1 LGYWSEPRCCR
12 FWWWPRRERGA
23 DIPSDLGQA
32 SNASQH
38 QNRRNPP
45 GASQKGR
52 LAASLARCSPLKGM
66 RLSRSLPSA
75 PSDFYA
81 WPTPVSKQSPNP
93 RSIASQLILLFTL
106 AAALLLACGLGVF
119 YWVVVR
125 HAFAEDNAVLADKVD
140 ALQTSFEQRGGLDA
154 VAAEINTAGSRQR
167 APFLVRVLDP
177 AGTTIGQ
184 TTGMERLL
192 PANIFPPVASREIAA
207 PAERRVAGKSF
218 ALTTRRAFA
227 DGQQFT
233 IQVAQD
239 RSSDEQVERK
249 FGILVLVVLSGSILA
264 SILIAIP
271 VTRRGLRPLEEMKR
285 SLERIGPT
293 HLNERV
299 ASANWPRELQPM
311 AFAFDEMLKRL
322 DDSFTRLSQFSAD
335 LAHELRTPIANMLGE
350 AQVALSRDRN
360 CAEYRETI
368 ESTIGECERLSGIVD
383 NLLFVARADA
393 AREPVERKQFDARPA
408 VEKIA
413 AFYETIAEDRH
424 VAINCSGQG
433 QISADP
439 ALFERAVGNL
449 VDNALRFTPENGSI
463 QIALS
468 EHAKD
473 FEVAVSDNG
482 SGIAPEHLP
491 RVFDRFYRAESS
503 RGSDGAGLGLALVKS
518 IVDLHGGTARIQSEM
533 GRGTIVS
540 LTFPK
545 GAQPPTAQ
553 PAPAS

>member
-1 LGYWSEPRCCR
+1 MST
-12 FWWWPRRERGA
+12 
-23 DIPSDLGQA
+23 
-32 SNASQH
+32 
-38 QNRRNPP
+38 NRPE
-45 GASQKGR
+45 
-52 LAASLARCSPLKGM
+52 
-66 RLSRSLPSA
+66 
-75 PSDFYA
+75 
-81 WPTPVSKQSPNP
+81 P

-119 YWVVVR
+119 YWIVVR
-125 HAFAEDNAVLADKVD
+125 HAFAEDNVVLADKVD
-140 ALQTSFEQRGGLDA
+140 GLQTSFEQRGGLAA
-154 VAAEINTAGSRQR
+154 VAAEIDAAGSRQR
-167 APFLVRVLDP
+167 APFMVRVLDP
-177 AGTTIGQ
+177 AGATIGQ
-184 TTGMERLL
+184 TTGMETLL
-192 PANIFPPVASREIAA
+192 PANIFPPVASRETAA
-207 PAERRVAGKSF
+207 PSEHRVDGKLF
-218 ALTTRRAFA
+218 ALTTRHAHA
-227 DGQQFT
+227 GGQQFT

-299 ASANWPRELQPM
+299 APANWPRELQPL
-311 AFAFDEMLKRL
+311 AIAFDEMLKRL

-350 AQVALSRDRN
+350 AQVALSRDRSA
-360 CAEYRETI
+360 AEYRETI

-393 AREPVERKQFDARPA
+393 ATEPVERIRFDARAA

-463 QIALS
+463 QIALA
-468 EHAKD
+468 ERTND

-482 SGIAPEHLP
+482 SGVAPEHLP
-491 RVFDRFYRAESS
+491 RVFDRFYRAEPS

-518 IVDLHGGTARIQSEM
+518 IVDLHGGTARIQSEV
-533 GRGTIVS
+533 GRGTTVS
-540 LTFPK
+540 ITFPK
-545 GAQPPTAQ
+545 GA
-553 PAPAS
+553 

>member
-1 LGYWSEPRCCR
+1 M
-12 FWWWPRRERGA
+12 F
-23 DIPSDLGQA
+23 
-32 SNASQH
+32 
-38 QNRRNPP
+38 
-45 GASQKGR
+45 
-52 LAASLARCSPLKGM
+52 
-66 RLSRSLPSA
+66 
-75 PSDFYA
+75 
-81 WPTPVSKQSPNP
+81 SKRPNP

-140 ALQTSFEQRGGLDA
+140 TLQTSFEQRGGLEA
-154 VAAEINTAGSRQR
+154 VAAEINAAGNQQR

-177 AGTTIGQ
+177 AGATIGQ

-207 PAERRVAGKSF
+207 PAEHRVAGKSF
-218 ALTTRRAFA
+218 ALTTRRALA

-271 VTRRGLRPLEEMKR
+271 VTGRGLRPLEEMKR

-311 AFAFDEMLKRL
+311 AIAFDEMLKRL

-335 LAHELRTPIANMLGE
+335 LAHELRTPIANMMGE
-350 AQVALSRDRN
+350 AQVALSRDRSS
-360 CAEYRETI
+360 AEYRETI
-368 ESTIGECERLSGIVD
+368 ESAIGECERLSGIVD
-383 NLLFVARADA
+383 NLLFVARAEA
-393 AREPVERKQFDARPA
+393 AREPVARKQFDARAA

-449 VDNALRFTPENGSI
+449 VDNALRFTAENGSI
-463 QIALS
+463 QIALAD
-468 EHAKD
+468 HGRD

-491 RVFDRFYRAESS
+491 RVFDRFYRAEPS

-518 IVDLHGGTARIQSEM
+518 IVDLHGGSARIESDP

-545 GAQPPTAQ
+545 
-553 PAPAS
+553 